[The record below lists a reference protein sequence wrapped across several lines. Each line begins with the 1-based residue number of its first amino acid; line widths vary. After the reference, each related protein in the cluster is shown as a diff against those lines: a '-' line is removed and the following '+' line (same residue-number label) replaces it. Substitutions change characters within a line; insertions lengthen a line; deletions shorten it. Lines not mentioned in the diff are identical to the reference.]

1 MSALDEGDG
10 EGWETA
16 GTFSENR
23 GGELMSTAIGRDVTM
38 YHTVRKAVSR

>member
-1 MSALDEGDG
+1 MRAESWGLFSCPIMSAIDEGDG

-23 GGELMSTAIGRDVTM
+23 GGEVMSTAT
-38 YHTVRKAVSR
+38 